1 MQRFR
6 GFLRVLAAASLLSLV
21 AACAETNLA
30 VETTK
35 VVTRQ
40 EPDVSGPY
48 KVGKPYQVKGV
59 WYYPQADYSYD
70 ETGIAS
76 WYGPGFHEKATANG
90 ETYDENALTAAHK
103 TLPMPSLVRV
113 TNLENG
119 RSIVV
124 RVNDRGPFVNNR
136 IIDMSRRGA
145 QLLGF
150 EQTGTAKVRVQVM
163 KEESMLIAAKA
174 SSQGGGDT
182 FSPTPQAA
190 PAGAVSAQALPP
202 VGGGTAQPAP
212 AGKPVQGSVVGQSA
226 VGQSATAQS
235 AIGQVKVPQPTGQV
249 TVMSVKPSNIFI
261 QAGAFLRQA
270 NAQQLQMKLTS
281 LGHPTR
287 ITQFM
292 LNQQRFYRVQLG
304 PLASVDEADALL
316 QKLIENGH
324 PDARIAVN

>member
-6 GFLRVLAAASLLSLV
+6 QFSRLLAVFGLLTFIT
-21 AACAETNLA
+21 ACAETNLA

-35 VVTRQ
+35 VVTRK
-40 EPDVSGPY
+40 EADVTGPY

-59 WYYPQADYSYD
+59 WYYPQADYNYD

-76 WYGPGFHEKATANG
+76 WYGPGFHSKATANG
-90 ETYDENALTAAHK
+90 ETYDENDLTAAHK

-124 RVNDRGPFVNNR
+124 RINDRGPFVNNR
-136 IIDMSRRGA
+136 VIDMSRRGA

-150 EQTGTAKVRVQVM
+150 EQNGTAKVRVQIM
-163 KEESMLIAAKA
+163 KEESMMLAAKA
-174 SSQGGGDT
+174 SSRGGDV
-182 FSPTPQAA
+182 FSPPPTAA
-190 PAGAVSAQALPP
+190 PAGTVTAQALPP
-202 VGGGTAQPAP
+202 AGGGAAPVAAAPAQQPA
-212 AGKPVQGSVVGQSA
+212 Q
-226 VGQSATAQS
+226 QS
-235 AIGQVKVPQPTGQV
+235 AIGNVQIPQPTGQV
-249 TVMSVKPSNIFI
+249 SIVPVKSTNIFI
-261 QAGAFLRQA
+261 QAGAFLRQT
-270 NAQQLQMKLTS
+270 NAQQLQRKLTG

-304 PLASVDEADALL
+304 PLASVEEADRLL
-316 QKLIENGH
+316 QKLIDNGH

>member
-6 GFLRVLAAASLLSLV
+6 QFSRLLAIFGLLTFIT
-21 AACAETNLA
+21 ACAETNLA

-40 EPDVSGPY
+40 EPDVTGPY

-59 WYYPQADYSYD
+59 WYYPQADYNYD

-76 WYGPGFHEKATANG
+76 WYGPGFHSKATANG
-90 ETYDENALTAAHK
+90 ETYDENDLTAAHK

-124 RVNDRGPFVNNR
+124 RINDRGPFVNNR
-136 IIDMSRRGA
+136 VIDMSRRGA

-150 EQTGTAKVRVQVM
+150 EQNGTAKVRVQIM
-163 KEESMLIAAKA
+163 KEESMMLAAKA
-174 SSQGGGDT
+174 SSRGGDV
-182 FSPTPQAA
+182 FSPPPAAA
-190 PAGAVSAQALPP
+190 PAGTVTAQALPP
-202 VGGGTAQPAP
+202 AGGGAAPVAAAPAQQPA
-212 AGKPVQGSVVGQSA
+212 Q
-226 VGQSATAQS
+226 QS
-235 AIGQVKVPQPTGQV
+235 AIGSVQIPQPTGQV
-249 TVMSVKPSNIFI
+249 SIVPVKSTNIFI
-261 QAGAFLRQA
+261 QAGAFLRQT
-270 NAQQLQMKLTS
+270 NAQQLQRKLTG

-304 PLASVDEADALL
+304 PLASVEEADRLL
-316 QKLIENGH
+316 QKLIDNGH

>member
-1 MQRFR
+1 MR
-6 GFLRVLAAASLLSLV
+6 GFRDFHRVLAAMALLGFV

-40 EPDVSGPY
+40 EPQVTGPY
-48 KVGKPYQVKGV
+48 KVGKPYQVGGV
-59 WYYPQADYSYD
+59 WYYPQPDYSYD

-76 WYGPGFHEKATANG
+76 WYGPGFHTKATANG
-90 ETYDENALTAAHK
+90 ETYDENDLTAAHK

-124 RVNDRGPFVNNR
+124 RINDRGPFVNNR

-150 EQTGTAKVRVQVM
+150 EQNGTAKVRVQVM
-163 KEESMLIAAKA
+163 KDESMMIAAKA
-174 SSQGGGDT
+174 SSQGGDV
-182 FSPTPQAA
+182 FSPAPQAA
-190 PAGAVSAQALPP
+190 PAGSVTAQALPP
-202 VGGGTAQPAP
+202 AGGTAAAPAP
-212 AGKPVQGSVVGQSA
+212 VQAPQA
-226 VGQSATAQS
+226 PKAS
-235 AIGQVKVPQPTGQV
+235 AIGNVQVPKPTGQV
-249 TVMSVKPSNIFI
+249 SVVPVKPSNIFI
-261 QAGAFLRQA
+261 QAGSFLRQQ
-270 NAQQLQMKLTS
+270 NAQQLQMKLTN
-281 LGHPTR
+281 LGHQTR
-287 ITQFM
+287 ITQFT

-304 PLASVDEADALL
+304 PIGSVDEADALL
-316 QKLIENGH
+316 QKLIDTGH

>member
-1 MQRFR
+1 MR
-6 GFLRVLAAASLLSLV
+6 GFLGFYRVLAAISVLGLL

-40 EPDVSGPY
+40 EPQVTGPY
-48 KVGKPYQVKGV
+48 KVGKPYQVGGV
-59 WYYPQADYSYD
+59 WYYPQADYNYD

-76 WYGPGFHEKATANG
+76 WYGPGFHSKATANG
-90 ETYDENALTAAHK
+90 ETYDENDLTAAHK

-124 RVNDRGPFVNNR
+124 RINDRGPFVNNR

-150 EQTGTAKVRVQVM
+150 EQNGTAKVRVQVM
-163 KEESMLIAAKA
+163 KDESMMIAAKA
-174 SSQGGGDT
+174 SSQGGDV
-182 FSPTPQAA
+182 FSPAPQAA
-190 PAGAVSAQALPP
+190 PAGTVTAQALPP
-202 VGGGTAQPAP
+202 AGGGTAAPAPVQPAP
-212 AGKPVQGSVVGQSA
+212 APKASVIGNVQ
-226 VGQSATAQS
+226 
-235 AIGQVKVPQPTGQV
+235 VPKPTGQV
-249 TVMSVKPSNIFI
+249 SVVPVKPSNIFI
-261 QAGAFLRQA
+261 QAGSFLRQQ
-270 NAQQLQMKLTS
+270 NAQQLQMKLTN

-287 ITQFM
+287 ITQFT

-304 PLASVDEADALL
+304 PIGSVDEADALL
-316 QKLIENGH
+316 QKLIDNGH

>member
-6 GFLRVLAAASLLSLV
+6 RFSRLLTVLGLLTLIT
-21 AACAETNLA
+21 ACAETNLA

-35 VVTRQ
+35 VVTRKDA
-40 EPDVSGPY
+40 DVSGPY

-59 WYYPQADYSYD
+59 WYYPQADYNYN

-76 WYGPGFHEKATANG
+76 WYGPGFHTQATANG
-90 ETYDENALTAAHK
+90 ETYDENDLTAAHK

-124 RVNDRGPFVNNR
+124 RINDRGPFVNNR

-150 EQTGTAKVRVQVM
+150 EQTGTAKVRVEIM
-163 KEESMLIAAKA
+163 KDESMLLAAKA
-174 SSQGGGDT
+174 SSKGGDA
-182 FSPTPQAA
+182 FSPAPAAA
-190 PAGAVSAQALPP
+190 PAGTVTAQALPP
-202 VGGGTAQPAP
+202 GGGATSAP
-212 AGKPVQGSVVGQSA
+212 ATPSAPVKPA
-226 VGQSATAQS
+226 AQT
-235 AIGQVKVPQPTGQV
+235 AIGSLQTPQVTGQV
-249 TVMSVKPSNIFI
+249 SVVPVKASNIFI

-270 NAQQLQMKLTS
+270 NAQQLQMKLSS
-281 LGHPTR
+281 LGQTR

-304 PLASVDEADALL
+304 PIASVEEADKLL
-316 QKLIENGH
+316 QKLIDTGH